1 MDRRKYWWY
10 TEEWKGDRRWDTK
23 EKEKYQKGRKDLI
36 YEGRV
41 YEIERE
47 REREDLRNKW
57 ERWCERKRKEKSRSI
72 KKKRTYAKGR
82 KCKSMRIREG
92 ENEMGR

>member
-1 MDRRKYWWY
+1 L
-10 TEEWKGDRRWDTK
+10 TK
-23 EKEKYQKGRKDLI
+23 KVEKILI
-36 YEGRV
+36 YKDWV
-41 YEIERE
+41 YKIERE

-82 KCKSMRIREG
+82 KCKSMGIREG
-92 ENEMGR
+92 EEERERWREGEDLRKHKAFCEA